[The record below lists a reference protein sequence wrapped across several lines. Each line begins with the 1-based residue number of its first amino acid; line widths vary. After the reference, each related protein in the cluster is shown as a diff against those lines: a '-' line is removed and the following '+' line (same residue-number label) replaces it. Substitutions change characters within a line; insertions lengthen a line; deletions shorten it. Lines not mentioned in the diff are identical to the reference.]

1 MLNKVQGKVTIVEK
15 FKIQKVKVRLSVKNN
30 FGEN

>member
-1 MLNKVQGKVTIVEK
+1 MLNKMQGKVTIVEK